1 MELSIGTDTQ
11 HIPKQFDTRQRHFNS
26 AKATLFHDLIYERAR
41 LPAKMSASSLPEATY
56 RKFASNIEGSELREE
71 SNEPRNELGC
81 EGTF

>member
-1 MELSIGTDTQ
+1 MGTDTQ
-11 HIPKQFDTRQRHFNS
+11 HIPKQFDTGRRHFDG

-56 RKFASNIEGSELREE
+56 RKFASNIEGSELREKP
-71 SNEPRNELGC
+71 NEPRNELDC